1 MKNFKLPIIIFV
13 IVFIISTA
21 AFIFF
26 INRDSEKNITD
37 KVDAPSW
44 IHENGSSGRLP
55 ITAEVVNPPV
65 EAKQNATANNTGT
78 APNADN
84 ETTSKSQNVTKTE
97 SSNLAEK
104 VTKIKDSIITN
115 VFLENLA
122 GYVADNYHPANS
134 LPYKPAHGYSSASF
148 KGINTYFGLNLMGL
162 MPEADNIISARK
174 SIWENILS
182 QGMLSTAYENYHES
196 FMDLI
201 EEKGI
206 TSERKFA
213 VGGEGSE
220 IRSLTAKERAEMF
233 SVSAAPLRHV
243 AAVLT
248 SIAENPDIIQAMD
261 GYIKAEKRVES
272 ANAVFQSELTKS
284 NYSQSVAA
292 KNKASHAGKILKDA
306 ITVREKIKTGIS
318 NKIKS
323 FCTGPCDSPADSF
336 YIAKWVFRRAKGDQ
350 NRIGSILTGSKL
362 LSKLANQMEARAEA
376 IRNNM

>member
-13 IVFIISTA
+13 IVFVISTA

-37 KVDAPSW
+37 KVDAPAW

-65 EAKQNATANNTGT
+65 AAEQNATANNNST
-78 APNADN
+78 ASNDDKG
-84 ETTSKSQNVTKTE
+84 TTSKSQNVTKAE
-97 SSNLAEK
+97 SSTLAEK
-104 VTKIKDSIITN
+104 VSKIKDSIITN

-122 GYVADNYHPANS
+122 GYVADNYQPANS
-134 LPYKPAHGYSSASF
+134 LPYNPAHGYSSASF

-174 SIWENILS
+174 SIWKNILS
-182 QGMLSTAYENYHES
+182 QGTLSKEYAKYHEPL
-196 FMDLI
+196 MDLI

-206 TSERKFA
+206 TAEKKFVLSEGRTE
-213 VGGEGSE
+213 V
-220 IRSLTAKERAEMF
+220 RSFTTKERAEMF

-272 ANAVFQSELTKS
+272 ANALFQSELAKS
-284 NYSQSVAA
+284 NYSQSVVA
-292 KNKASHAGKILKDA
+292 KNKAAHAGKILKDA

-323 FCTGPCDSPADSF
+323 FCTGPCDTPEDSF
-336 YIAKWVFRRAKGDQ
+336 YIAKWVFRRVKRDQ
-350 NRIGSILTGSKL
+350 SRIESILSGSKL
-362 LSKLANQMEARAEA
+362 LSKLANQMKARAEA

>member
-1 MKNFKLPIIIFV
+1 MKNFKLPIIIFA
-13 IVFIISTA
+13 IVFVISTA
-21 AFIFF
+21 ALIFF
-26 INRDSEKNITD
+26 INRDSGKNITD

-55 ITAEVVNPPV
+55 ITAKVVTPPV
-65 EAKQNATANNTGT
+65 SAELNATANNTGSASIAEKNSIT
-78 APNADN
+78 G
-84 ETTSKSQNVTKTE
+84 SQNATKSAT
-97 SSNLAEK
+97 SDLAEK
-104 VTKIKDSIITN
+104 ATQIKDSIITN

-122 GYVADNYHPANS
+122 GYVADNYQPANS
-134 LPYKPAHGYSSASF
+134 LPYTPAQGYSSASF

-182 QGMLSTAYENYHES
+182 QGMLLKAYENYQES
-196 FMDLI
+196 FLDLI

-206 TSERKFA
+206 TAEKKFA
-213 VGGEGSE
+213 LEGGGSE

-233 SVSAAPLRHV
+233 SVSAAPLRHA

-272 ANAVFQSELTKS
+272 ANAIFQGELAKS
-284 NYSQSVAA
+284 NNSQTVVA
-292 KNKASHAGKILKDA
+292 KNKASHAGEILKDA
-306 ITVREKIKTGIS
+306 ITVREKIKNGIS
-318 NKIKS
+318 SKIKS
-323 FCTGPCDSPADSF
+323 FCKGPCDTPEDSF
-336 YIAKWVFRRAKGDQ
+336 YIAKWVFRRVKANQ
-350 NRIGSILTGSKL
+350 NRIESILSGSKL

-376 IRNNM
+376 IKNNM